1 MTTTAPCK
9 KNPKIQ
15 LFIYFITYVHY
26 NNIPKSIRCFKR
38 TIRILAINLTF
49 LTRLT
54 RLYSNT
60 LFVFTRTL
68 IGNPQ
73 IPTRYHQ
80 CLVFSFHGAHAQ
92 RSCLLYTFP
101 KHSPLE
107 IGEKVWDNSFA
118 ATRIFWKCVF
128 LCFGNV

>member
-26 NNIPKSIRCFKR
+26 NNIPKSIRCFKSS
-38 TIRILAINLTF
+38 IRILAINLTF

-80 CLVFSFHGAHAQ
+80 CLVFSFQ
-92 RSCLLYTFP
+92 FSWCPCPKFLSSVYIPQTFT
-101 KHSPLE
+101 SRNW
-107 IGEKVWDNSFA
+107 GESM
-118 ATRIFWKCVF
+118 
-128 LCFGNV
+128 G